1 MGRMTITVD
10 EDLLVEV
17 KKVSG
22 ASTKAE
28 AIRLALQ
35 DFLRRQRLAGV
46 LEHQG
51 KIELTLDQA
60 SLKKLR
66 EDG

>member
-1 MGRMTITVD
+1 MTITVD